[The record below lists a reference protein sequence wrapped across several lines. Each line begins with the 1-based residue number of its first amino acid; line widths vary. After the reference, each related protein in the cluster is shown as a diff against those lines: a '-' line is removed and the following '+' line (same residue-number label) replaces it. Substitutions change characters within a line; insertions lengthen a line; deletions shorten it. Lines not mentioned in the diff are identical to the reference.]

1 MRFLGLLL
9 LLVLSFC
16 ANVFLGSVSFPW
28 SDFPDFLSDPT
39 YQTILLNLRLPEAIA
54 ACLVGAALSVS
65 GLQMQ
70 TLFGNPLASPSILG
84 ITAGA
89 SLGAAAWVLL
99 DIQSLNLGLETASL
113 LLMAVLGAFLVLGI
127 IVVVALRVRDRI
139 GILLIGIMLGNLTF
153 ALVSIG
159 QYFSSAEQIQN
170 FLFWSLGDLSG
181 LSYSKLLWM
190 GAVVVLGLVFALALS
205 KSLNAWLLGERYAQ
219 TLGIS
224 IRSSRLKIILL
235 TGVLTGTVTAF
246 VGPISFVGL
255 AVPHVARMIINQN
268 DHRVLQPAVML
279 MGAIFL
285 LLCDT
290 IAKVP
295 GASIRLPL
303 NAVTALLGSPIV
315 IWVIL
320 RWRGR

>member
-1 MRFLGLLL
+1 MRFLGLFLGLL
-9 LLVLSFC
+9 LCFC
-16 ANVFLGSVSFPW
+16 ANVFLGSVAFPW
-28 SDFPDFLSDPT
+28 SEFPAFLNDPT
-39 YQTILLNLRLPEAIA
+39 YQTILFKLRLPEAIA

-70 TLFGNPLASPSILG
+70 TLFGNSLASPSILG

-89 SLGAAAWVLL
+89 SLGAATWVLL
-99 DIQSLNLGLETASL
+99 DVQRLNLGLETASL
-113 LLMAVLGAFLVLGI
+113 LLMAILGAFLVLGI
-127 IVVVALRVRDRI
+127 ITVVALRVRDRI

-153 ALVSIG
+153 ALVSIS

-181 LSYSKLLWM
+181 LSYTKLLWM
-190 GAVVVLGLVFALALS
+190 GVVVTLGLICALALS

-224 IRSSRLKIILL
+224 IRNSRLQIILL
-235 TGVLTGTVTAF
+235 TGLLTGTVTAF
-246 VGPISFVGL
+246 AGPISFVGL
-255 AVPHVARMIINQN
+255 AVPHVARMLINQN
-268 DHRVLQPAVML
+268 DHRTLQPAAML

-303 NAVTALLGSPIV
+303 NAVTALFGSPVV

-320 RWRGR
+320 KWHGR